1 LIQGRIFAHYGVS
14 GIMCQLFPEKSA
26 ITYGDEMKFASR
38 IEKVPPY
45 LFVGISRKIAEK
57 RAQGIDVISFGI
69 GDPDIPTPE
78 NVVEKLRET
87 ALDSPNHRYPE
98 TDGLPEFRQA
108 VADWYQRRF
117 GISVHPDKET
127 LPLIG
132 AKEGIGHAALCFIEP
147 GDIALVPDPGY
158 PVYSVGTWFAGGEC
172 HWMPLLEENG
182 WMPDLDAIPDDVA
195 DKARVIWLN
204 YPNNP
209 TGAIADAGYFAKV
222 VDFAKAHDIAVM
234 HDASYSEVAFDGYRP
249 ISFLET
255 PGAIDVGVE
264 FHSLS
269 KSYNMTGWRLGMAV
283 GNEDI
288 ISALMVIKSNLDSGV
303 PNAIQYMG
311 MEAMEMSQDAIDE
324 RNAIYE
330 HRRDRV
336 VQTLRDIGLD
346 AIPPK
351 ASLYVWT
358 RIPEGFT
365 SAEFTAL
372 LLDEADIVVTPGN
385 GYGEYGEGYI
395 RLSLTINDED
405 MEKGLAR
412 LSEWQI
418 PSKD

>member
-1 LIQGRIFAHYGVS
+1 
-14 GIMCQLFPEKSA
+14 
-26 ITYGDEMKFASR
+26 MKFASR
-38 IEKVPPY
+38 MDRVPPY
-45 LFVGISRKIAEK
+45 LFVEISRKIAEK
-57 RAQGIDVISFGI
+57 KAQGIDVISFGI
-69 GDPDIPTPE
+69 GDPDIPTPAR
-78 NVVEKLRET
+78 VVDKLRDT
-87 ALDSPNHRYPE
+87 ALDTPNHRYPE

-117 GISVHPDKET
+117 GISVRPDEET

-182 WMPDLDAIPDDVA
+182 WLPDLDAIPQDA
-195 DKARVIWLN
+195 ARKAKVIWLN

-209 TGAIADAGYFAKV
+209 TGAIADGAYFAKV
-222 VDFAKAHDIAVM
+222 VEFAKAYDIAVL

-249 ISFLET
+249 VSFLET
-255 PGAIDVGVE
+255 PGAMDVGVE

-283 GNEDI
+283 GNADI
-288 ISALMVIKSNLDSGV
+288 ISALMVVKSNLDSGV

-311 MEAMEMSQDAIDE
+311 IEAMALSQDDIDA
-324 RNAIYE
+324 RNRIYE
-330 HRRDRV
+330 RRRDRV
-336 VQTLRDIGLD
+336 VQTLQAVGLD

-358 RIPEGFT
+358 RIPQGIS
-365 SAEFTAL
+365 SAEFTAK
-372 LLDEADIVVTPGN
+372 LLDEANIVVTPGN
-385 GYGEYGEGYI
+385 GYGQYGEGYI
-395 RLSLTINDED
+395 RLSLTIGDDD
-405 MEKGLAR
+405 MERGLER
-412 LSEWQI
+412 LAGISI
-418 PSKD
+418 

>member
-1 LIQGRIFAHYGVS
+1 
-14 GIMCQLFPEKSA
+14 
-26 ITYGDEMKFASR
+26 MKFASR
-38 IEKVPPY
+38 MDRVPPY
-45 LFVGISRKIAEK
+45 LFVEISRKIAEK
-57 RAQGIDVISFGI
+57 KAQGIDVISFGI
-69 GDPDIPTPE
+69 GDPDIPTPAS
-78 NVVEKLRET
+78 VVDKLRDT
-87 ALDSPNHRYPE
+87 ALDTPNHRYPE

-117 GISVHPDKET
+117 GITVRPDEET

-182 WMPDLDAIPDDVA
+182 WLPNLDAIPEDA
-195 DKARVIWLN
+195 ARKAKVIWLN

-209 TGAIADAGYFAKV
+209 TGAIADGDYFAKV
-222 VDFAKAHDIAVM
+222 VEFAKAYDIAVL

-249 ISFLET
+249 VSFLET
-255 PGAIDVGVE
+255 PGAMDVGVE

-283 GNEDI
+283 GNADI
-288 ISALMVIKSNLDSGV
+288 ISALMVVKSNLDSGV

-311 MEAMEMSQDAIDE
+311 IEAMALSQDDIDARNGVYE
-324 RNAIYE
+324 R
-330 HRRDRV
+330 RRDRV
-336 VQTLRDIGLD
+336 VRTLQAVGLD

-358 RIPEGFT
+358 RIPEGFS
-365 SAEFTAL
+365 SAEFTAK
-372 LLDEADIVVTPGN
+372 LLDEANIVVTPGN
-385 GYGEYGEGYI
+385 GYGQYGEGYI
-395 RLSLTINDED
+395 RLSLTIGDDD
-405 MEKGLAR
+405 MERGLER
-412 LSEWQI
+412 LAGISI
-418 PSKD
+418 

>member
-1 LIQGRIFAHYGVS
+1 
-14 GIMCQLFPEKSA
+14 
-26 ITYGDEMKFASR
+26 MKFASR

-69 GDPDIPTPE
+69 GDPDIPTPD

-195 DKARVIWLN
+195 DKATVMWLN

-209 TGAIADAGYFAKV
+209 TGAIADADYFAKV
-222 VDFAKAHDIAVM
+222 VEFAKAHDTAVM

-311 MEAMEMSQDAIDE
+311 MEAMELSQEAIDE

>member
-1 LIQGRIFAHYGVS
+1 
-14 GIMCQLFPEKSA
+14 
-26 ITYGDEMKFASR
+26 MKFASR

-45 LFVGISRKIAEK
+45 LFVEISRKIAEK
-57 RAQGIDVISFGI
+57 KAQGIDVISFGI
-69 GDPDIPTPE
+69 GDPDIPTPD
-78 NVVEKLRET
+78 NVIEKLRET
-87 ALDSPNHRYPE
+87 ALDGPNHRYPE
-98 TDGLPEFRQA
+98 TDGLPEFRQM

-117 GISVHPDKET
+117 GISVHPDRET

-132 AKEGIGHAALCFIEP
+132 AKEGIGHAALCFIDP

-182 WMPDLDAIPDDVA
+182 WMPDLDAIPEDVA
-195 DKARVIWLN
+195 DKAKVIWLN

-209 TGAIADAGYFAKV
+209 TGAIADADYFGKV
-222 VDFAKAHDIAVM
+222 VEFAKAHDIAVM

-255 PGAIDVGVE
+255 LGAIDVGVE

-288 ISALMVIKSNLDSGV
+288 IRALMVIKSNLDSGV

-311 MEAMEMSQDAIDE
+311 MEAMELAQDAIDE
-324 RNAIYE
+324 RNGVYE
-330 HRRDRV
+330 RRRDRV
-336 VQTLRDIGLD
+336 VQTLQDIGLD

-372 LLDEADIVVTPGN
+372 LLDEANIVVTPGN
-385 GYGEYGEGYI
+385 GYGQYGEGYI
-395 RLSLTINDED
+395 RLSLTIGDDD
-405 MEKGLAR
+405 MEQGLAR
-412 LSEWQI
+412 LSEWQM
-418 PSKD
+418 PKRG

>member
-1 LIQGRIFAHYGVS
+1 
-14 GIMCQLFPEKSA
+14 ME
-26 ITYGDEMKFASR
+26 FASR
-38 IEKVPPY
+38 IDRVPPY

-78 NVVEKLRET
+78 NVIDKLRET

-117 GISVHPDKET
+117 GISVHPHKET

-132 AKEGIGHAALCFIEP
+132 AKEGIGHAALCFIEQ

-222 VDFAKAHDIAVM
+222 VEFAKAHDIAVM

-255 PGAIDVGVE
+255 PGALDVGVE

>member
-1 LIQGRIFAHYGVS
+1 
-14 GIMCQLFPEKSA
+14 
-26 ITYGDEMKFASR
+26 MKFASR
-38 IEKVPPY
+38 IDKVPPY

-78 NVVEKLRET
+78 NVVDKLRET

-117 GISVHPDKET
+117 GISVHPHKET

-222 VDFAKAHDIAVM
+222 VEFAKAHDIAVM

-330 HRRDRV
+330 RRRDRV

>member
-1 LIQGRIFAHYGVS
+1 
-14 GIMCQLFPEKSA
+14 
-26 ITYGDEMKFASR
+26 MKFASR

-195 DKARVIWLN
+195 DKATVMWLN

-209 TGAIADAGYFAKV
+209 TGAIADADYFAKV
-222 VDFAKAHDIAVM
+222 VEFAKAHDIAVM

-311 MEAMEMSQDAIDE
+311 MEAMEMSQERDRRAQRHLRASAGPRGADTARHRAGRNTAQGKPLCMDAHTGGLHI
-324 RNAIYE
+324 RGVHGAAAGRGG
-330 HRRDRV
+330 HRRHAR
-336 VQTLRDIGLD
+336 QRLRGVRRGLH
-346 AIPPK
+346 K
-351 ASLYVWT
+351 AL
-358 RIPEGFT
+358 
-365 SAEFTAL
+365 
-372 LLDEADIVVTPGN
+372 ADH
-385 GYGEYGEGYI
+385 
-395 RLSLTINDED
+395 
-405 MEKGLAR
+405 
-412 LSEWQI
+412 Q
-418 PSKD
+418 

>member
-1 LIQGRIFAHYGVS
+1 
-14 GIMCQLFPEKSA
+14 
-26 ITYGDEMKFASR
+26 MKFASR

-195 DKARVIWLN
+195 DKATVMWLN

-209 TGAIADAGYFAKV
+209 TGAIADADYFAKIV
-222 VDFAKAHDIAVM
+222 EFAKAHDIAVM

-311 MEAMEMSQDAIDE
+311 MEAMELSQNAIDE

>member
-1 LIQGRIFAHYGVS
+1 
-14 GIMCQLFPEKSA
+14 
-26 ITYGDEMKFASR
+26 MKFASR

-45 LFVGISRKIAEK
+45 LFVEISRKIAAK

-69 GDPDIPTPE
+69 GDPDIPTPN
-78 NVVEKLRET
+78 NVIEKLRET
-87 ALDSPNHRYPE
+87 ALDGPNHRYPE

-195 DKARVIWLN
+195 DKAKVIWLN

-222 VDFAKAHDIAVM
+222 VEFAKAHDIAVM

-311 MEAMEMSQDAIDE
+311 MEAMELSQNAIDE

>member
-1 LIQGRIFAHYGVS
+1 
-14 GIMCQLFPEKSA
+14 
-26 ITYGDEMKFASR
+26 MKFASR

-195 DKARVIWLN
+195 DKATVMWLN

-209 TGAIADAGYFAKV
+209 TGAIADADYFAKV
-222 VDFAKAHDIAVM
+222 VEFAKAHDIAVM

-311 MEAMEMSQDAIDE
+311 MEAMELSQDAIDE

>member
-1 LIQGRIFAHYGVS
+1 
-14 GIMCQLFPEKSA
+14 
-26 ITYGDEMKFASR
+26 MKFASR

-195 DKARVIWLN
+195 DKATVMWLN

-209 TGAIADAGYFAKV
+209 TGAIADADYFAKV
-222 VDFAKAHDIAVM
+222 VEFAKVHDIAVM

-311 MEAMEMSQDAIDE
+311 MEAMELSQNAIDE

-412 LSEWQI
+412 LSDWQI

>member
-1 LIQGRIFAHYGVS
+1 
-14 GIMCQLFPEKSA
+14 MN
-26 ITYGDEMKFASR
+26 FASR
-38 IEKVPPY
+38 IDKVPPY
-45 LFVGISRKIAEK
+45 LFVEISRKIAAK
-57 RAQGIDVISFGI
+57 REQGIDVISFGI
-69 GDPDIPTPE
+69 GDPDIPTPD
-78 NVVEKLRET
+78 NVIEKLRET
-87 ALDSPNHRYPE
+87 ALDGPNHRYPE

-108 VADWYQRRF
+108 VADWYQSRF
-117 GISVHPDKET
+117 GISVHPDRET

-132 AKEGIGHAALCFIEP
+132 AKEGIGHAALCFIDP

-182 WMPDLDAIPDDVA
+182 WMPDLDAIPSDVA
-195 DKARVIWLN
+195 DKAKVIWLN

-209 TGAIADAGYFAKV
+209 TGAIADADYFAKV
-222 VDFAKAHDIAVM
+222 VEFAKAHDIAVM

-255 PGAIDVGVE
+255 PGAMDVGVE

-283 GNEDI
+283 GNEEI

-311 MEAMEMSQDAIDE
+311 MEAMQLSMKAIDE

-330 HRRDRV
+330 RRRDRV

-385 GYGEYGEGYI
+385 GYGQYGEGYI
-395 RLSLTINDED
+395 RLSLTIDDAD
-405 MEKGLAR
+405 MEKGLAK
-412 LSEWQI
+412 LAEWQM
-418 PSKD
+418 PSKE

>member
-1 LIQGRIFAHYGVS
+1 
-14 GIMCQLFPEKSA
+14 
-26 ITYGDEMKFASR
+26 MKFASR
-38 IEKVPPY
+38 IDKVPPY

-69 GDPDIPTPE
+69 GDPDIPTPD

-195 DKARVIWLN
+195 DKATVMWLN

-209 TGAIADAGYFAKV
+209 TGAIADADYFAKV
-222 VDFAKAHDIAVM
+222 VEFAKAHDIAVM

-311 MEAMEMSQDAIDE
+311 MEAMELSQNAIDE

>member
-1 LIQGRIFAHYGVS
+1 
-14 GIMCQLFPEKSA
+14 
-26 ITYGDEMKFASR
+26 MKFASR
-38 IEKVPPY
+38 IDKVPPY
-45 LFVGISRKIAEK
+45 LFVEISRKIAAK
-57 RAQGIDVISFGI
+57 REQGIDVISFGI
-69 GDPDIPTPE
+69 GDPDIPTPD
-78 NVVEKLRET
+78 NVIEKLRET
-87 ALDSPNHRYPE
+87 ALDGPNHRYPE

-182 WMPDLDAIPDDVA
+182 WMPDLDAIPADVA
-195 DKARVIWLN
+195 DKAKVIWLN

-209 TGAIADAGYFAKV
+209 TGAIAESGYFEKV
-222 VDFAKAHDIAVM
+222 VEFAKAHDIAVM

-249 ISFLET
+249 VSFLET

-288 ISALMVIKSNLDSGV
+288 INALMVIKSNLDSGV

-311 MEAMEMSQDAIDE
+311 MEAMELSQDAIDE
-324 RNAIYE
+324 RNARYQQ
-330 HRRDRV
+330 RRDRV
-336 VQTLRDIGLD
+336 VQTLKDIGLD

-358 RIPEGFT
+358 RVPEGFT

-385 GYGEYGEGYI
+385 GYGQYGEGYI
-395 RLSLTINDED
+395 RLSLTIDDAD
-405 MEKGLAR
+405 MEAGLEK
-412 LSEWQI
+412 LSEWRI
-418 PSKD
+418 PEKN

>member
-1 LIQGRIFAHYGVS
+1 
-14 GIMCQLFPEKSA
+14 
-26 ITYGDEMKFASR
+26 MKFASR
-38 IEKVPPY
+38 MDRVPPY
-45 LFVGISRKIAEK
+45 LFVEISRKIAEK
-57 RAQGIDVISFGI
+57 KAQGIDVISFGI
-69 GDPDIPTPE
+69 GDPDIPTPAS
-78 NVVEKLRET
+78 VVNKLRDT
-87 ALDSPNHRYPE
+87 ALDTPNHRYPE

-117 GISVHPDKET
+117 GISVRPDEET

-182 WMPDLDAIPDDVA
+182 WLPDLDAIPQDA
-195 DKARVIWLN
+195 ARKAKVIWLN

-209 TGAIADAGYFAKV
+209 TGAIADGDYFAKV
-222 VDFAKAHDIAVM
+222 VEFAKAYDIAVL

-249 ISFLET
+249 VSFLET
-255 PGAIDVGVE
+255 PGAMDVGVE

-283 GNEDI
+283 GNADI
-288 ISALMVIKSNLDSGV
+288 ISALMVVKSNLDSGV

-311 MEAMEMSQDAIDE
+311 IEAMALSQDDIDARNGVYE
-324 RNAIYE
+324 R
-330 HRRDRV
+330 RRDRV
-336 VQTLRDIGLD
+336 VRTLQAVGLD

-358 RIPEGFT
+358 RIPEGFS
-365 SAEFTAL
+365 SAEFTAK
-372 LLDEADIVVTPGN
+372 LLDEANIVVTPGN
-385 GYGEYGEGYI
+385 GYGQYGEGYI
-395 RLSLTINDED
+395 RLSLTIGDDD
-405 MEKGLAR
+405 MERGLER
-412 LSEWQI
+412 LAGISI
-418 PSKD
+418 

>member
-1 LIQGRIFAHYGVS
+1 
-14 GIMCQLFPEKSA
+14 
-26 ITYGDEMKFASR
+26 MKFASR

-195 DKARVIWLN
+195 DKAKVIWLN

-209 TGAIADAGYFAKV
+209 TGAIADADYFAKV
-222 VDFAKAHDIAVM
+222 VEFANAHDIAVM

-311 MEAMEMSQDAIDE
+311 MEAMELSQNAIDE

>member
-1 LIQGRIFAHYGVS
+1 
-14 GIMCQLFPEKSA
+14 
-26 ITYGDEMKFASR
+26 MKFASR
-38 IEKVPPY
+38 IERVPPY

-195 DKARVIWLN
+195 DKATVMWLN

-209 TGAIADAGYFAKV
+209 TGAIADADYFAKV
-222 VDFAKAHDIAVM
+222 VEFAKAHDIAVM

-311 MEAMEMSQDAIDE
+311 MEAMELSQNAIDE